1 MLHARSYVCSLQLR
15 VKAYFLAIRRIYD
28 VSEVELLA
36 VITVRV
42 PDRLRKEMRKVKSV
56 NWSALLR
63 GAIQARI
70 EVERRAT
77 GRDWERVR
85 EAGARAD
92 TIYKEMASKYG
103 YIDFNSAE
111 TIRYWREARSRDT
124 SQTLQSR

>member
-1 MLHARSYVCSLQLR
+1 M
-15 VKAYFLAIRRIYD
+15 
-28 VSEVELLA
+28 A

-42 PDRLRKEMRKVKSV
+42 PDRLKREMRKVRSV

-70 EVERRAT
+70 ELERRAT

-85 EAGARAD
+85 EAGERAD
-92 TIYKEMASKYG
+92 AIYREMASKYG

-111 TIRYWREARSRDT
+111 TIRYWRKVRSRGM
-124 SQTLQSR
+124 SQTPPSR

>member
-1 MLHARSYVCSLQLR
+1 
-15 VKAYFLAIRRIYD
+15 VKTYLLAIRRIYA

-63 GAIQARI
+63 DAIQARI

-77 GRDWERVR
+77 ARDWERVR
-85 EAGARAD
+85 GAGARAD

-111 TIRYWREARSRDT
+111 TIRYWREARSRDM

>member
-1 MLHARSYVCSLQLR
+1 
-15 VKAYFLAIRRIYD
+15 LAIRRIYD
-28 VSEVELLA
+28 ASEVELLT

-63 GAIQARI
+63 DAIQARI
-70 EVERRAT
+70 EVERRAMA
-77 GRDWERVR
+77 RDWERVR

-92 TIYKEMASKYG
+92 TIYKEMATKYG

-111 TIRYWREARSRDT
+111 TIRYWREARSRDM

>member
-1 MLHARSYVCSLQLR
+1 M
-15 VKAYFLAIRRIYD
+15 
-28 VSEVELLA
+28 A

-42 PDRLRKEMRKVKSV
+42 PDRLKREMRKVRSV

-63 GAIQARI
+63 DAIQARI
-70 EVERRAT
+70 ELERRAT

-92 TIYKEMASKYG
+92 AIHREMASKYG

-111 TIRYWREARSRDT
+111 TIRYWREVRSRGM
-124 SQTLQSR
+124 SQTHPSR